1 MEYRA
6 AEPRGE
12 EKFRLILGQIAS
24 IRLRLNA
31 LALQHGLF
39 SGLTFILCA
48 AVLVVVAAF
57 FVGALTFLTLALVVT
72 ITALIGVAN
81 AVGGAWRMRASEERA
96 ARVADER
103 AALKGRLTTMVG
115 AAHGGQRSALWP
127 YLVED
132 TLALREEFAPSK
144 IEPRKL
150 SRWLYAALLSG
161 AAAALVFHLAL
172 QARKNRL
179 TARQQAVPGEA
190 TVDLGNLD
198 IRPADPSLGQG
209 TEIDADPATLR
220 KLADKLR
227 AAQSGARQ
235 NGPASRLMA
244 DARDVANALQ
254 NKLTGGKPPT
264 LPASRLRVTDKK
276 GSDGSGKPN
285 QQSSNPQQQQQSG
298 GHNAG
303 GAAGNS
309 QAAGQNQPDNTAP
322 APGMPDLS
330 GLAALK
336 GLNGDT
342 SGNDNAP
349 AGRNSPQ
356 DQTQLAQSGPN
367 GSGGANHGSGTDPD
381 HLFGDA
387 DKPPLGNETFKIP
400 IEVSPSDEG
409 FSDSAPT
416 YMPARVKSKLNA
428 SQYPDEP
435 FERASIPVSDRV
447 TIKRVFER

>member
-6 AEPRGE
+6 EEARGE
-12 EKFRLILGQIAS
+12 EKFRLILSQIAS
-24 IRLRLNA
+24 IRIRLNV

-39 SGLTFILCA
+39 GGLTFILCA
-48 AVLVVVAAF
+48 AVLIVAAAF
-57 FVGALTFLTLALVVT
+57 FLGALTFLTLALVVT
-72 ITALIGVAN
+72 IAAILGAAN
-81 AVGGAWRMRASEERA
+81 TVGGAWRMRASAERA
-96 ARVADER
+96 ARLADER

-132 TLALREEFAPSK
+132 TLALREEFAPSR

-150 SRWLYAALLSG
+150 SRWLYAALAAG

-172 QARKNRL
+172 QARKTRL
-179 TARQQAVPGEA
+179 AAQQRAVPGEA

-209 TEIDADPATLR
+209 TEIDADPATLK

-227 AAQSGARQ
+227 SAQGGAQ
-235 NGPASRLMA
+235 QDSPSSRLMA
-244 DARDVANALQ
+244 DARDVASALQ
-254 NKLTGGKPPT
+254 NKLTGGKPPA
-264 LPASRLRVTDKK
+264 LPPSRLKITDKN
-276 GSDGSGKPN
+276 GGSG
-285 QQSSNPQQQQQSG
+285 SSGKANEQTSSGQQQQSG

-303 GAAGNS
+303 QGAGNG
-309 QAAGQNQPDNTAP
+309 QMAQNQPENSAP

-336 GLNGDT
+336 GLNGDESDPNNPRT
-342 SGNDNAP
+342 GQ
-349 AGRNSPQ
+349 NSQQ
-356 DQTQLAQSGPN
+356 DPTQLAQGAPN
-367 GSGGANHGSGTDPD
+367 GSGGANHGSGSDPN

-387 DKPPLGNETFKIP
+387 DKPPLGNDTFRIP

-409 FSDSAPT
+409 FSDSAPA
-416 YMPARVKSKLNA
+416 YVPARVKSKLNT